1 MQTLVIGDIHGCYFE
16 LQALLDK
23 AGLSDGDSIISLGDF
38 VDRGPETPQV
48 LDFFRH
54 MPNAR
59 ALMGNHERKH
69 VRATRGEVALA
80 RSQQISRQQLG
91 TEYKDGTTWMGN
103 LPLYIELPE
112 AQLLHGSLEPG
123 LPLAEQK
130 PFVLCGNRLG
140 EKYLREHYAR
150 PWYELYRGE
159 QPVIVGHY
167 NYAGGDQPFV
177 YQDKV
182 FGLDTDCVHGKRLTG
197 MLLPGFRFVSVP
209 SRGDLWGQVSQQ
221 YQKKKAAPVPVPQ
234 PVTEWLAQDELLL
247 AQLVETARQA
257 HADLL
262 AQLPGFAKMTPE
274 EQAARYSEKTGRG
287 PFASLLH
294 LARLGKLDAESAR
307 KVMKEPGAA
316 KKLLGKD
323 LTETQA
329 TATLAQPNANQ
340 DD

>member
-1 MQTLVIGDIHGCYFE
+1 MQTLVIGDIHGCYVE

-48 LDFFRH
+48 LEFFRQT
-54 MPNAR
+54 PNAR

-69 VRATRGEVALA
+69 VRGARGEVNLAL
-80 RSQQISRQQLG
+80 SQQISRQQFG
-91 TEYKDGTTWMGN
+91 DDYGQAVAWMSD
-103 LPLYIELPE
+103 LPLFLELPD
-112 AQLLHGSLEPG
+112 ALLVHGYLEPG

-140 EKYLREHYAR
+140 EKFLREHYAR

-167 NYAGGDQPFV
+167 NYAGGDQPFI

-182 FGLDTDCVHGKRLTG
+182 FGLDTDCVHGRRLTG
-197 MLLPGFRFVSVP
+197 VLLPGFRFVSVP
-209 SRGDLWGQVSQQ
+209 SRGNLWGQVSQA
-221 YQKKKAAPVPVPQ
+221 YQKKEAVPVPQ
-234 PVTEWLAQDELLL
+234 PFIKWSAQDELLL
-247 AQLVETARQA
+247 VQLVEKARQA

-262 AQLPGFAKMTPE
+262 AQLPGFAEMTPD
-274 EQAARYSEKTGRG
+274 EQSARYAEKAGRG

-307 KVMKEPGAA
+307 KVVKEPNAA

-323 LTETQA
+323 LTET
-329 TATLAQPNANQ
+329 
-340 DD
+340 